1 MTSSAQFASG
11 SAVGVR
17 LDAPDISTLRMFP
30 LALTRHSLRRA
41 LGVIWLLDGVLQLQ
55 SFMFT
60 KGFATQIIAPSAS
73 GQPFFVAGPVEWNA
87 RMIGTHPVLFNG
99 AFASIQLALGIS
111 FLFRRTARLAIVS
124 SVIWAGGVWYLGE
137 GLGGLAG
144 GHMTALLGAPGAAL
158 LYIVLAM
165 AAWPSAGRSTY
176 GHTPPLR
183 RQRRPQWIVGVWV
196 LLWVVS
202 AVLNILPSNIS
213 SRTISSQLRVNA
225 SMVPSWLAAIDRG
238 LASAVHAWGGGAVVV
253 TVVVELA
260 IGLLVLSHG
269 PLRIVALSTG
279 IVLAGLYW
287 AVGQSFG
294 QLFSGQ
300 ATDPSTG
307 PLIIILA
314 LAVAGTRPHPA
325 QSNVQA
331 DDSVDAMRNAAL
343 AA

>member
-1 MTSSAQFASG
+1 MTSSAQFASWP
-11 SAVGVR
+11 AVGVR

-73 GQPFFVAGPVEWNA
+73 RQPFFVAGPVEWNA

-99 AFASIQLALGIS
+99 VFASIQLALGIS

-183 RQRRPQWIVGVWV
+183 RQRPPQWIVGVWV

>member
-1 MTSSAQFASG
+1 MTSSAQFTTG
-11 SAVGVR
+11 SLVGYR
-17 LDAPDISTLRMFP
+17 LDAPNVSPIRIRP
-30 LALTRHSLRRA
+30 PALSRQSLRTV
-41 LGVIWLLDGVLQLQ
+41 LGLIWLLDGVLQLQ

-60 KGFATQIIAPSAS
+60 KGFATGILAPSAA

-87 RMIGTHPVLFNG
+87 RIIGTHPALFNG
-99 AFASIQLALGIS
+99 VFASIQLALGIG
-111 FLFRRTARLAIVS
+111 FHFRRTARLAIVS

-144 GHMTALLGAPGAAL
+144 GHMTALLGAPGAAV

-165 AAWPSAGRSTY
+165 AAWPGSGRSASRD
-176 GHTPPLR
+176 GPLR
-183 RQRRPQWIVGVWV
+183 RQRPPRWIVGVWV
-196 LLWVVS
+196 WLWVGF
-202 AVLNILPSNIS
+202 AALNLLPSNIS
-213 SRTISSQLRVNA
+213 SRAISSQLTGNA
-225 SMVPSWLAAIDRG
+225 SMVPSWLAIIDRG
-238 LASAVHAWGGGAVVV
+238 LASAVHASGSGAVMV

-260 IGLLVLSHG
+260 VGLLVLSHG
-269 PLRIVALSTG
+269 PLRFVALSTG
-279 IVLAGLYW
+279 ITVAGLYW

-314 LAVAGTRPHPA
+314 LAVVGTYRSSA
-325 QSNVQA
+325 QLDVQA
-331 DDSVDAMRNAAL
+331 DGAIDAIQSAAQL